1 MRIRTMLR
9 RPVHAVRHVFLR
21 ALEHR
26 NTAGMA
32 TAEYAVGLV
41 AACGFAGL
49 LVTILRSP
57 EVRALLFGIIRK
69 ALNA

>member
-9 RPVHAVRHVFLR
+9 RPVGAVHRRYLR
-21 ALEHR
+21 ALEHG
-26 NTAGMA
+26 NAAGMT
-32 TAEYAVGLV
+32 TAEYAVGIV

-49 LVTILRSP
+49 LVTILKSA

>member
-1 MRIRTMLR
+1 MRIRTIVR
-9 RPVHAVRHVFLR
+9 RPVHTVRRRYLR
-21 ALEHR
+21 AREHG
-26 NTAGMA
+26 NAMGMA
-32 TAEYAVGLV
+32 TAEYAVGIV

-49 LVTILRSP
+49 LVTILRSA